1 MKLIT
6 FCTVI
11 TVWLLSMASLQAQD
25 TDILDRIEVLEA
37 TKDRIVD
44 EEKEALKISV
54 EGVNERVE
62 RQELT
67 QAEANELKQ
76 RLAEKHALNIENR
89 VAIIDNK
96 IELLRRNDDVTVLDE
111 NGDRFVIEIGSDN
124 DDENSFIF
132 IGNQSRARK
141 YDRRT
146 TSDFVFAFG
155 LNNVIVDG
163 ELGDD
168 LYKVGGS
175 RFAELGWAW
184 KTRVFKES
192 NWLRLKYGFSF
203 QFNGLKPTDN
213 RYFVDTGSQTELQ
226 TFDMDLD
233 KSKFRLDNLVFP
245 VHFEFGPSKKIEK
258 DTYFRYSTHN
268 KIKVG
273 LGGYAGLKLG
283 SRQKL
288 RYDDMGQEVERKEK
302 GNFNTNNFIYGVS
315 AYVGWGDVGIY
326 AKYDLNTIFK
336 DNPVEQ
342 HNISLGLRF
351 DLE

>member
-1 MKLIT
+1 MRLIT
-6 FCTVI
+6 LCTVI
-11 TVWLLSMASLQAQD
+11 TVWVLSTFSTWAQD
-25 TDILDRIEVLEA
+25 TQVIDKIEVLEA

-44 EEKEALKISV
+44 EEKDALKVAV
-54 EGVNERVE
+54 EGINRRLDNGEITV
-62 RQELT
+62 
-67 QAEANELKQ
+67 AEANELKQ
-76 RLAEKHALNIENR
+76 KEAEKHALNIEDR
-89 VAIIDNK
+89 VAIIDKK
-96 IELLRRNDDVTVLDE
+96 ISLLNRNDDVKILDDD
-111 NGDRFVIEIGSDN
+111 GDRMVIEIGNEDG
-124 DDENSFIF
+124 DDIPFIY
-132 IGNQSRARK
+132 IGKQNRARK

-163 ELGDD
+163 EIGDD

-175 RFAELGWAW
+175 RFAEFGWAW

-192 NWLRLKYGFSF
+192 NWLRVKYGFSF

-213 RYFVDTGSQTELQ
+213 RYYVDTGSESELQ
-226 TFDMDLD
+226 TFPSDLD

-258 DTYFRYSTHN
+258 DTYFRYSTRKKL
-268 KIKVG
+268 KIGV
-273 LGGYAGLKLG
+273 GGYTGIKLS

-315 AYVGWGDVGIY
+315 AYLGWGDVGLY

-342 HNISLGLRF
+342 RNISLGLRF

>member
-11 TVWLLSMASLQAQD
+11 TVWLLGMASIQAQD
-25 TDILDRIEVLEA
+25 SEILSKIEVLEA
-37 TKDRIVD
+37 TKDRIV
-44 EEKEALKISV
+44 EQEKDALKASV
-54 EGVNERVE
+54 EGINQRL
-62 RQELT
+62 ELEQIS

-76 RLAEKHALNIENR
+76 KIAEKHALNIENR
-89 VAIIDNK
+89 LAIIDNK
-96 IELLRRNDDVTVLDE
+96 IELLKRNDDETILDDD
-111 NGDRFVIEIGSDN
+111 GDRFVIEIGSGNEDN
-124 DDENSFIF
+124 NSFIF
-132 IGNQSRARK
+132 IGNQNRARQF
-141 YDRRT
+141 DRRT
-146 TSDFVFAFG
+146 TSDFVLAFG

-163 ELGDD
+163 KLGDD
-168 LYKVGGS
+168 VYKVGGS

-192 NWLRLKYGFSF
+192 NWLRVKYGFSF
-203 QFNGLKPTDN
+203 QFNGLKPKDN
-213 RYFVDTGSQTELQ
+213 QYFVDTGSQTELQ
-226 TFDMDLD
+226 TFDLDLD
-233 KSKFRLDNLVFP
+233 KSKFRLDNLVIP

-258 DTYFRYSTHN
+258 DTYFRYSTQN

-288 RYDDMGQEVERKEK
+288 RFDDMGQEVDRKEK
-302 GNFNTNNFIYGVS
+302 GDFNTNNFIYGVS
-315 AYVGWGDVGIY
+315 AYVGWGDVGLY

-336 DNPVEQ
+336 DNPIEQ
-342 HNISLGLRF
+342 RNISLGLRF